1 MKKLI
6 FFLLGAMSL
15 YAHGQTT
22 MDSYLTHAAEHNPG
36 LKAKF
41 NDYLAAMEQI
51 PQSTALPDPQIT
63 FGLFILPVET
73 RVGPQRATL
82 AVNQAFPWFGTLR
95 AQGDAATK
103 MAEARLFAFEN
114 AKLKLYRD
122 VKIKYNELYFLK
134 QSILLTQ
141 ENLKLLSSFKE
152 LARVNFESGKTGFVS
167 ILRVE
172 MEEKE
177 LTARLAS
184 LQDAIATATTE
195 FENLLNVPL
204 KDPISFPDR
213 LALAEIDQNRQS
225 LYDSIMAFNSELQ
238 ELQTLLEG
246 KELQL
251 RVATLMGKPTL
262 TVGAGYINV
271 AERSGIDIP
280 ENGRDALLLPQLGM
294 RLPIA
299 QKKYKAMQ
307 KQVAIEKE
315 GFQFRIED
323 QKNQLSSELE
333 RLLQAQKDAQRRL
346 DLYHNL
352 YDLAERSLSLL
363 QTEFTTGEADF
374 EELLRME
381 RKFLTYQLAIQKAS
395 VDNNNAVF
403 SINYLIG
410 K

>member
-6 FFLLGAMSL
+6 FFLLGALSL

-172 MEEKE
+172 MEEKGSGE
-177 LTARLAS
+177 L
-184 LQDAIATATTE
+184 
-195 FENLLNVPL
+195 
-204 KDPISFPDR
+204 
-213 LALAEIDQNRQS
+213 
-225 LYDSIMAFNSELQ
+225 
-238 ELQTLLEG
+238 
-246 KELQL
+246 
-251 RVATLMGKPTL
+251 
-262 TVGAGYINV
+262 
-271 AERSGIDIP
+271 
-280 ENGRDALLLPQLGM
+280 
-294 RLPIA
+294 
-299 QKKYKAMQ
+299 
-307 KQVAIEKE
+307 
-315 GFQFRIED
+315 
-323 QKNQLSSELE
+323 
-333 RLLQAQKDAQRRL
+333 
-346 DLYHNL
+346 
-352 YDLAERSLSLL
+352 
-363 QTEFTTGEADF
+363 
-374 EELLRME
+374 
-381 RKFLTYQLAIQKAS
+381 
-395 VDNNNAVF
+395 
-403 SINYLIG
+403 
-410 K
+410 